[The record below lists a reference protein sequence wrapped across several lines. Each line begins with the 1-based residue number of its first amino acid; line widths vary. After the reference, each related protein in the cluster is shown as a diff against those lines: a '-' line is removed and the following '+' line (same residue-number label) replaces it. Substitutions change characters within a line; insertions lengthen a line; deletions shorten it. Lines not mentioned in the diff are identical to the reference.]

1 VSKAGPLYDLRFAK
15 AEYRAAN
22 PAGRASEER
31 CFSLSP
37 DRKIPRPI
45 AFARSQSTIRLPETV

>member
-1 VSKAGPLYDLRFAK
+1 MSKAAPLCDLRLAK

-31 CFSLSP
+31 CFTLSP
-37 DRKIPRPI
+37 DRTIPRPI
-45 AFARSQSTIRLPETV
+45 AFARSQSSIRLPETV